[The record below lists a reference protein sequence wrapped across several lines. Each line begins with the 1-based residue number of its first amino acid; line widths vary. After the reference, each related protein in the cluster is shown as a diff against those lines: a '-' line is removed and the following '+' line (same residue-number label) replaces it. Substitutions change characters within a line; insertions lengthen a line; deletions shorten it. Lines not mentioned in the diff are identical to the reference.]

1 MRKDL
6 LVTLP
11 TLAVLVA
18 PVALAASGCRCDLP
32 GGPGAAAGSTGAAAS
47 TSASTSGSASSASGS
62 ASGSASSMSALASG
76 SASASASPC
85 GTSPWLTYNHD
96 AGRTGASDGCC
107 RGPLRALWTAR
118 PRGLGKERPGVSY
131 HAVADEGGVYISGVI
146 GQSPSLERLSAGGDP
161 IWTFDS
167 RVDHSQAP
175 WPTLAPALERVV
187 LNDDGFF
194 VLDPAT
200 GERVAK
206 RGLDYWGQTASD
218 GARIYYGNVAHID
231 GPGLFVGAAD
241 REGAALWQRNRV
253 GSVPRDVTDGVGAI
267 ALEGGR
273 LVHATRVR
281 GGGQAGLYTFDA
293 ATGAPGWTAS
303 VVPLGDP
310 SARDGRLYSSEQSAS
325 GPALVAR
332 DVATGAT
339 LWLAPLRPGA
349 TRRAPIVT
357 GGLVVLTEREG
368 LRALDA
374 NGGQERWR
382 VDLNLGL
389 QDAPPAA
396 TAVAAA
402 EGSQTLVVTT
412 ADEGV
417 LVLAARDGARLW
429 QGKVAPSNAAPH
441 SPVIVGSRAY
451 VVANGSLVALGCE
464 GTAL

>member
-1 MRKDL
+1 VVLRKDPRVSL
-6 LVTLP
+6 AALALV
-11 TLAVLVA
+11 VA
-18 PVALAASGCRCDLP
+18 PVALAASGCRCDAP
-32 GGPGAAAGSTGAAAS
+32 GGPGAVVGSTGAPA
-47 TSASTSGSASSASGS
+47 SASASSASNGASSASASGS
-62 ASGSASSMSALASG
+62 ASGASASG

-118 PRGLGKERPGVSY
+118 PRGLGKERPGVFY
-131 HAVADEGGVYISGVI
+131 HAVADEGGVYVAGVI

-161 IWTFDS
+161 VWTFDS
-167 RVDHSQAP
+167 RVDYSQAP
-175 WPTLAPALERVV
+175 WPTLAPALGRVV

-194 VLDPAT
+194 VLDPAS

-253 GSVPRDVTDGVGAI
+253 GSIPRDVTDGVGAI

-293 ATGAPGWTAS
+293 ATGTPGWSAP
-303 VVPLGDP
+303 VVPLGDV

-332 DVATGAT
+332 DVETGTT
-339 LWLAPLRPGA
+339 LWSAPLRPGP
-349 TRRAPIVT
+349 TRRAPVLT
-357 GGLVVLTEREG
+357 GGLVVVTEREG
-368 LRALDA
+368 VRALDA

-412 ADEGV
+412 ATEGV
-417 LVLAARDGARLW
+417 LVLAARDGSRLW
-429 QGKVAPSNAAPH
+429 QGKVGPSTAAPH
-441 SPVIVGSRAY
+441 SPVLVGSRAY
-451 VVANGSLVALGCE
+451 AVANGSLVALGCE
-464 GTAL
+464 GAAP